1 VRRFGLAGGELPKPI
16 VFSGGPILTMAEPR
30 RVEALAI
37 HGERIVWAG
46 RLEECRTIAGRDREE
61 HDLDGRTLMPGFVD
75 AHCHPLMLGQTQSWV
90 AIGPSV
96 APSIEG
102 LVTVL
107 TEHARRLPPG
117 VPLRAFGYDYRRLAE
132 RRQPLASDLDRAA
145 ADREIYVMNV
155 SGHGGAVN
163 SFGLA
168 AHGITAQTPNPAG
181 GEIGR
186 HPDGR
191 PNGLLW
197 DAACDLL
204 TGEDGVKIRNHGP
217 NIHLPEPRDVAGRQL
232 AAALNQFLRAGVTT
246 VVDAQVSRR
255 EAEAYIAARDAGDL
269 KLRVN
274 MMVIS
279 AFLEEALQLGLVG
292 RLGDDRLAFSG
303 IKLYA
308 DGALGGLT
316 AYFPEGYAAEPH
328 NHGVLYHE
336 PAEFRALMQRAHG
349 AGLQTGTHAQSPTA
363 IGMVIDAVEAAQQDV
378 PRPDMRHAIEH
389 SGLATD
395 EQIGRMKRAGMI
407 PVTQPQ
413 HHLAFGDGVARTVGP
428 ELAQRLN
435 PVGLYARAGIPV
447 VLSSD
452 APVALPR
459 PLEAVQAAVDRRTV
473 GGAVLG
479 GPELRIDVITALR
492 GYTIGGAYRAHQE
505 DRIGSLEPG
514 KLADLVILAADP
526 TSVPVSEIG
535 AITVEQT
542 WQGGRLQE
550 STIPDDAARR

>member
-1 VRRFGLAGGELPKPI
+1 MADPLRVDA
-16 VFSGGPILTMAEPR
+16 LT
-30 RVEALAI
+30 I
-37 HGERIVWAG
+37 QGDRIVWAG
-46 RLEECRTIAGRDREE
+46 TLEDCRAVAGSDREE
-61 HDLDGRTLMPGFVD
+61 CDLASRTLMPGFVD

-90 AIGPSV
+90 DIGPRVS
-96 APSIEG
+96 PSIDE
-102 LVTVL
+102 LVVL
-107 TEHARRLPPG
+107 LAEHARRLPPG

-145 ADREIYVMNV
+145 TDREIYVMNV
-155 SGHGGAVN
+155 SGHGGCVN
-163 SFGLA
+163 SFGLK
-168 AHGITAQTPNPAG
+168 AHGITAQTPTPAG

-186 HPDGR
+186 DRDGT

-204 TGEDGVKIRNHGP
+204 TGPDGVKIRNHGP
-217 NIHLPEPRDVAGRQL
+217 NIHLPEPADVAGRQL
-232 AAALNQFLRAGVTT
+232 ERALNQFLRAGITT

-255 EAEAYIAARDAGDL
+255 EAEAYIAARDDGRL
-269 KLRVN
+269 NLRVN

-292 RLGDDRLAFSG
+292 RLGDDWLAFSG

-316 AYFPEGYAAEPH
+316 AYFPKGYASEPD

-336 PAEFRALMQRAHG
+336 PGEFSALMRRAHR
-349 AGLQTGTHAQSPTA
+349 AGLQTGTHAQSPAA
-363 IGMVIDAVEAAQQDV
+363 IAIVLDAVEAVQHDS
-378 PRPDMRHAIEH
+378 PRLDMRHAIEH

-395 EQIGRMKRAGMI
+395 DQIARMARAGMV

-413 HHLAFGDGVARTVGP
+413 HHLQFGDGVARTVGA
-428 ELAQRLN
+428 EMAQALN
-435 PVGLYARAGIPV
+435 PIGHYARAGIPV

-473 GGAVLG
+473 AGAVLG
-479 GPELRIDVITALR
+479 GPDLRIDVLTALR
-492 GYTIGGAYRAHQE
+492 GYTIGGAYRAHLE
-505 DRIGSLEPG
+505 HRVGSLEPG
-514 KLADLVILAADP
+514 KLADLAILAADP
-526 TSVPVSEIG
+526 MSVPINELS
-535 AITVEQT
+535 AITVDET
-542 WQGGRLQE
+542 WLGGRPVDRSGSE
-550 STIPDDAARR
+550 RSA

>member
-1 VRRFGLAGGELPKPI
+1 
-16 VFSGGPILTMAEPR
+16 MADPL
-30 RVEALAI
+30 RVEALTI
-37 HGERIVWAG
+37 QGDRIVWTG
-46 RLEECRTIAGRDREE
+46 TLEECRAIAGSDREE
-61 HDLDGRTLMPGFVD
+61 RDLAGRALLPGFVD

-90 AIGPSV
+90 DIGPGV
-96 APSIEG
+96 APSIVD
-102 LVTVL
+102 LVAVL
-107 TEHARRLPPG
+107 AEQARRLPVG
-117 VPLRAFGYDYRRLAE
+117 VPLRAFGYDYRRFAE
-132 RRQPLASDLDRAA
+132 RRQPLANDLDRAA
-145 ADREIYVMNV
+145 TDREIYVMNV
-155 SGHGGAVN
+155 SGHGGSIN

-204 TGEDGVKIRNHGP
+204 TGDDGVKIGNHGP

-232 AAALNQFLRAGVTT
+232 DRAMQQFLKAGITT

-255 EAEAYIAARDAGDL
+255 EAEAYIAARDARHL
-269 KLRVN
+269 SARVN

-279 AFLEEALQLGLVG
+279 AFLEEVLQLGLVG
-292 RLGDDRLAFSG
+292 RLGDDELVFTG

-316 AYFPEGYAAEPH
+316 AYFPEGYAAEPG

-336 PAEFRALMQRAHG
+336 PAEFSALMHRAHR
-349 AGLQTGTHAQSPTA
+349 AGLQTGTHAQSPAA
-363 IGMVIDAVEAAQQDV
+363 IAIVIDAVEAAQRDW

-395 EQIGRMKRAGMI
+395 DQIARMKRAGMV
-407 PVTQPQ
+407 PVSQPQ
-413 HHLAFGDGVARTVGP
+413 HHLAFGDGVARTVGA
-428 ELAQRLN
+428 EMAQRLN
-435 PVGLYARAGIPV
+435 PIGLYARAGIPV

-459 PLEAVQAAVDRRTV
+459 PLEAVQAAVDRRTLT
-473 GGAVLG
+473 GAVLG
-479 GPELRIDVITALR
+479 GPDLRIDILTALR
-492 GYTIGGAYRAHQE
+492 GYTIGGAYRAHRE
-505 DRIGSLEPG
+505 DRVGSLEPG
-514 KLADLVILAADP
+514 KLADLAILAADP
-526 TSVPVSEIG
+526 MSVPVNELG
-535 AITVEQT
+535 AITVEET
-542 WQGGRLQE
+542 WLGGRPVDGSGSE
-550 STIPDDAARR
+550 RSA